1 MNAATDQISDRGIL
15 SLYTFESHLLYLFH
29 VFEHVCHL
37 LWALKKRAGKPNS
50 RPNID
55 SVFPKG
61 SFYVIIPLQK
71 RMRELKT
78 ALLLI
83 SYMAF
88 GTLGSNS

>member
-1 MNAATDQISDRGIL
+1 MYL
-15 SLYTFESHLLYLFH
+15 SMFVICYG
-29 VFEHVCHL
+29 
-37 LWALKKRAGKPNS
+37 LKKKAGKPNS
-50 RPNID
+50 RPSID

-78 ALLLI
+78 ALLLM